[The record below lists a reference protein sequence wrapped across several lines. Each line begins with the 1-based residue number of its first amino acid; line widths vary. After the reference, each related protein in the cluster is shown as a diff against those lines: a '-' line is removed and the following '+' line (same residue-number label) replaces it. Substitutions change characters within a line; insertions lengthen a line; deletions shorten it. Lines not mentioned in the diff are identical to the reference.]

1 MNAKALPTSE
11 KHTTDAPKEA
21 VETAAKDVKPFM
33 AFMKKFGN
41 DWTMNLSAALAYNL
55 LMAIFPIA
63 VAVLAILGLVL
74 STLSHDTY
82 NTVKSQ
88 IIGIFPAGASSGI
101 IDSVAIQ
108 LKRASGLLSII
119 AIVLALFNGSRLFI
133 LMEGCFGIIYHIR
146 QRKFL
151 QQNLMALGMLVLF
164 IILIPVMVVAAA
176 APAFILS
183 LSQRIGFTFPGG
195 VVLAAILG
203 ILGGLIAAYILFQA
217 IYIVVPNQ
225 RISFRNSWLGAV
237 VAAVLLQIYL
247 NLFPLYVSHFLTGYA
262 ASISSIVILLIF
274 FYYFAVILLLGAEVN
289 AFFAEGIT
297 STPTDL
303 VTMVHLSTSHLPKAA
318 EEKGKQAAPS
328 HKNAPTGDTAAKIH
342 LDDSVNNPDLKASA
356 VLMNTASS
364 NGQDHQR
371 VSQPVQEKASHE
383 KKDKNKKDKPKTAG
397 STAIATVSVVAGTA
411 LAFVVESVRLRR
423 SKHN

>member
-1 MNAKALPTSE
+1 MNAKALQTSE
-11 KHTTDAPKEA
+11 KRRSDVPQEA
-21 VETAAKDVKPFM
+21 VETAAKDAKPFM

-74 STLSHDTY
+74 GTLSPTTY
-82 NTVKSQ
+82 ATVKSQ
-88 IIGIFPAGASSGI
+88 ITTVFPQGASSGI

-108 LKRASGLLSII
+108 LKRSSGLLSVI

-151 QQNLMALGMLVLF
+151 QQNFMALGMLILF
-164 IILIPVMVVAAA
+164 IILIPVMVIAAA

-195 VVLAAILG
+195 GVLATLLG

-217 IYIVVPNQ
+217 IYIIVPNQ
-225 RISFRNSWLGAV
+225 RISFRHSWLGAV
-237 VAAVLLQIYL
+237 VAAVLLQVYL
-247 NLFPLYVSHFLTGYA
+247 ILFPLYVSHFLTGYA

-274 FYYFAVILLLGAEVN
+274 FYYFAVILLLGSEVN
-289 AFFAEGIT
+289 AFFSEGIT

-303 VTMVHLSTSHLPKAA
+303 VTMVHISTNHLPK
-318 EEKGKQAAPS
+318 ETGEKEKQANPS
-328 HKNAPTGDTAAKIH
+328 HKKAPTGDTAAKTH

-356 VLMNTASS
+356 VLMKTASS
-364 NGQDHQR
+364 NEQDGHQ
-371 VSQPVQEKASHE
+371 VTQPVQEKGSHE
-383 KKDKNKKDKPKTAG
+383 KKEKNKKDKAKTSG
-397 STAIATVSVVAGTA
+397 STAIATVSAVAGTA
-411 LAFVVESVRLRR
+411 LAFVVELVRLRR
-423 SKHN
+423 SKT